1 MRIGNNNKS
10 SASFKKKLTDIF
22 GINSFKE
29 LLVARIISPRLNI
42 TPEAA
47 KSIGSDLYE
56 RMSKIENEEHLY
68 QVANELA
75 SIRFGEQ
82 FNIPITVSQINRHEE
97 NSLNTEEL
105 DLRLDKKEIIQLP
118 YGLIAILGGPDA
130 GKTSLINHMQS
141 VMTDFNTVTAME
153 PITNPDEPFLVG
165 PTSSCLG
172 LVSCLK
178 LKHSLC
184 FYDSARFVRGV
195 SDYGLG
201 EKGLPIGVSL
211 FLTDINN
218 LLVYARKRLFLVVS
232 TESNNESYNQ
242 AYYELLRGAV
252 NGIIQPIAG
261 SQAGYI
267 ECKPDKRTPILYKY
281 GTGDKFDTVSNI
293 FELKTNFMIKEN
305 NND

>member
-10 SASFKKKLTDIF
+10 NASFKKKLANIF

-47 KSIGSDLYE
+47 KSIGSDLYK
-56 RMSKIENEEHLY
+56 KIADIETEEHLY

-82 FNIPITVSQINRHEE
+82 FNIPIDVSQILRHEE
-97 NSLNTEEL
+97 NSLNTNEL
-105 DLRLDKKEIIQLP
+105 DLKLDKKMEFDIP
-118 YGLIAILGGPDA
+118 YGLIAILGGPDS
-130 GKTSLINHMQS
+130 GKTSLVNHMQS
-141 VMTDFNTVTAME
+141 VLTDYDAVTAME
-153 PITNPDEPFLVG
+153 PVTNPDEPFLIG

-178 LKHSLC
+178 LKNSLC

-252 NGIIQPIAG
+252 NGIIQPIPG

-267 ECKPDKRTPILYKY
+267 ECKPDKRTPTLYKY
-281 GTGDKFDTVSNI
+281 GAGDKFDTVANI